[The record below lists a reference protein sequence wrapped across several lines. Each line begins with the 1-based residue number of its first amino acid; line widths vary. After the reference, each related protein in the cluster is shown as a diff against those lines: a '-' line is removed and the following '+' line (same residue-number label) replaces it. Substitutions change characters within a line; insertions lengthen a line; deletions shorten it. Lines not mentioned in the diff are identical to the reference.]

1 MKVGI
6 FLKNQLSELGGA
18 YTFESEIFR
27 ALIEFGVQSNHIF
40 ILYCDDDSLAS
51 KLGSIQHIKIISPAQ
66 QFKESLISK
75 LSRYTRAFIKKIQ
88 DPQSQL
94 RIESRFDKFARKS
107 VLQDGIDITWSFDQS
122 CPELEVPYITTLWDL
137 QHRLQPYFP
146 EVSSGKQWQE
156 REKNFSTILKRATF
170 VLTGT
175 ETGKSEATHFYQ
187 VHPNKVRV
195 LPFPTPKF
203 ALEIASHS
211 STNQIED
218 CAKILEKYQLPPQY
232 LFYPAQFWPHKNHV
246 CLLLAV
252 KYLQDRYSLVFP
264 TVFVGSDKGNQ
275 PYIKQ
280 LVDELNLSSHVYFLG
295 FVPQPDL
302 VLLYQN
308 AFALTFPTFFG
319 PDNLPPLEAFAL
331 GCPVIASDVPG
342 AREQLGDNALL
353 FDPANEEQ
361 LAIALKSLY
370 DNPDLRQALIQR
382 GLARAL
388 AWTGREYVREVLSIL
403 NEFTSIRR
411 CWNN

>member
-27 ALIEFGVQSNHIF
+27 ALVEFGFEGNHTF
-40 ILYCDDDSLAS
+40 ILYCDDDSLAN
-51 KLGSIQHIKIISPAQ
+51 KLDSIQHIKIISTAQ
-66 QFKESLISK
+66 QFKEGLISK
-75 LSRYTRAFIKKIQ
+75 FSRYIRAFIKKIR

-94 RIESRFDKFARKS
+94 RIESRFEKFIRES
-107 VLQDGIDITWSFDQS
+107 VLQDGIDITWSFNQS
-122 CPELEVPYITTLWDL
+122 CPELDVPHITTLWDL

-175 ETGKSEATHFYQ
+175 ETGKSEATRFYQ
-187 VHPNKVRV
+187 VSPDRVKV
-195 LPFPTPKF
+195 LPFPTPQF
-203 ALEIASHS
+203 ALEAFSNASP
-211 STNQIED
+211 NQIED
-218 CAKILEKYQLPPQY
+218 RAEILKKYQLPPQY

-252 KYLQDRYSLVFP
+252 KYLRDNFNLVFP

-275 PYIKQ
+275 PYIRQ
-280 LVDELNLSSHVYFLG
+280 LVDQLNLSDQVHFLG
-295 FVPQPDL
+295 FVPQSDL

-331 GCPVIASDVPG
+331 GCPVVASNVLG

-353 FDPANEEQ
+353 FDPVNEEQ
-361 LAIALKSLY
+361 LAMALKSLH
-370 DNPDLRQALIQR
+370 DDPDLRQTLIQR

-388 AWTGREYVREVLSIL
+388 EWTGREYVKKVLSIL
-403 NEFTSIRR
+403 DEFAPIRR